1 MLEVYGAEECKK
13 RGIAIGYDGRH
24 NSKGYAHISAA
35 VFKHFGVKCLL
46 FEDYVCTPMVPYS
59 TLKYN
64 CLAGVMVT
72 ASHNPKQDNGYKVYW
87 TNGAQIIE
95 PHDKGIREHIMKNL
109 ILVDLAEHYDYST
122 CTVKV
127 PPEPLREKTL
137 ASYLESALPR
147 VHVNSPDLNAKCK
160 PFVYTAM
167 HGVGYI
173 FAKALMQKIGF
184 KEPVAVKEQIWPDP
198 EFPTVVYPNPE
209 EGEGS
214 LNLSFKTA
222 NENGCDLIL
231 ANDPDADR
239 LAIAEKQKEYFALF
253 SFNN

>member
-1 MLEVYGAEECKK
+1 MYGKEECEK
-13 RGIAIGYDGRH
+13 RGVVIGYDGRH

-35 VFKHFGVKCLL
+35 VFKKIGVKCIL

-59 TLKYN
+59 TIKFN

-95 PHDKGIREHIMKNL
+95 PHDKGIRECIN
-109 ILVDLAEHYDYST
+109 EHLMPLDIGEYYDYSGRCLKT
-122 CTVKV
+122 
-127 PPEPLREKTL
+127 PPPPLREKTMTEYL
-137 ASYLESALPR
+137 AEAKSKIMQNTPEF
-147 VHVNSPDLNAKCK
+147 NAKVK

-173 FAKALMQKIGF
+173 FAKQLMVNMGF
-184 KEPVAVKEQIWPDP
+184 KEPIPVKEQIIPDP

-209 EGEGS
+209 EGEGA

-222 NENGCDLIL
+222 EANGCDLVL

-239 LAIAEKQKEYFALF
+239 LAMAERQKE
-253 SFNN
+253 